1 MLETDCFYLF
11 EVTAQDRAM
20 VPDDP
25 VVNDSE
31 KLPEFRQLSSEDV
44 RRLVQRSAKKTVYFV
59 GISISNLR
67 IDGSTLLV
75 ASWIIRASL

>member
-1 MLETDCFYLF
+1 
-11 EVTAQDRAM
+11 M

-31 KLPEFRQLSSEDV
+31 KLSEFRQLSSEDV
-44 RRLVQRSAKKTVYFV
+44 RRLVQRSAKRTVYFV

-67 IDGSTLLV
+67 IYGFTLLV
-75 ASWIIRASL
+75 ASWVIRASL